1 MAADDNL
8 IDSTRGGCTAGVFL
22 KLGELAPL
30 SSDGVENQDVAA
42 EANVLVLYL
51 LLLGFQRGGCL
62 CVAGFGGCGDLG
74 GQTLQSDEALAVC
87 PSEDQ
92 QAVCPDG
99 RSRAGHHA
107 ARLSVALGLD
117 VGQLGPLVGLRVKL
131 VGIGEHVPL
140 ARFILRSAAENI
152 EAVRRSVALA
162 RCNEMRPRRAVPRR
176 FFLPFEIVRTA
187 LGQV

>member
-8 IDSTRGGCTAGVFL
+8 FDCTGGGCTAGVFL

-30 SSDGVENQDVAA
+30 SGDGVENQDVAA
-42 EANVLVLYL
+42 EAYVLVLYL

-62 CVAGFGGCGDLG
+62 YVAGFVGCGDLG

-87 PSEDQ
+87 PTEDQ
-92 QAVCPDG
+92 NAVRPDS
-99 RSRAGHHA
+99 RSCASHHA
-107 ARLSVALGLD
+107 ARLRVALGLD

-140 ARFILRSAAENI
+140 ARFILRSATENI
-152 EAVRRSVALA
+152 EAVRCSVALT
-162 RCNEMRPRRAVPRR
+162 RRDEMCPCRAVPRLFR
-176 FFLPFEIVRTA
+176 FPLEIV
-187 LGQV
+187 